1 VSIPSGVAAIVFLM
15 TRGHVRRLLAQGLS
29 LAEVARTLAVS
40 KSTVSHHARRLG
52 IEPDARFARR
62 YDWAVIRRFYE
73 LGHTVRE
80 CRERFGFDMS
90 TWAEAV
96 RRGDIVLL
104 TAEQRLEAYAARR
117 RPLRRASLKR
127 LLLDA
132 GLKREVCERCGLDKW
147 RGRRL
152 TIALHHLN
160 GDPGDNRLENL
171 QFLCPNCH
179 SQTENYGGRNRTSVS
194 GSAAAMVPQGQA
206 A

>member
-1 VSIPSGVAAIVFLM
+1 M
-15 TRGHVRRLLAQGLS
+15 TREHVRRLLAEGLS
-29 LAEVARTLAVS
+29 LTEVARTLAVS
-40 KSTVSHHARRLG
+40 KSTVSYHARRLG
-52 IEPDARFARR
+52 LEPDSRFARR

-73 LGHTVRE
+73 QGHTVAE

-104 TAEQRLEAYAARR
+104 TAKQKLEAYAARG
-117 RPLRRASLKR
+117 RPLPRASLKR

-132 GLKREVCERCGLDKW
+132 RLKDESCERCGLDEW

-160 GDPGDNRLENL
+160 GDPADNRLENL

-179 SQTENYGGRNRTSVS
+179 SQTENYGGRNRTSAR
-194 GSAAAMVPQGQA
+194 AAAATVLQGEA

>member
-1 VSIPSGVAAIVFLM
+1 M
-15 TRGHVRRLLAQGLS
+15 TREHVRRLLAQGLS

-40 KSTVSHHARRLG
+40 KSTVSYHARRLG
-52 IEPDARFARR
+52 IEPDSRFARR

-73 LGHTVRE
+73 QGHTVAE

-90 TWAEAV
+90 SWTDAV

-104 TAEQRLEAYAARR
+104 TAKQKLEGYAARR
-117 RPLRRASLKR
+117 RRLPRASLRR
-127 LLLDA
+127 LLLDT
-132 GLKREVCERCGLDKW
+132 GLKREACERCGLDQW
-147 RGRRL
+147 QGRRL

-179 SQTENYGGRNRTSVS
+179 SQTENYGGRNRTSARAV
-194 GSAAAMVPQGQA
+194 AAMELPGEA

>member
-1 VSIPSGVAAIVFLM
+1 MQVPSDVAVTVPLM
-15 TRGHVRRLLAQGLS
+15 TREHVRRLLAQGLS
-29 LAEVARTLAVS
+29 LADVARTLAVS
-40 KSTVSHHARRLG
+40 KSTVSYHARRLG
-52 IEPDARFARR
+52 IEPDSRFARR

-73 LGHTVRE
+73 QGHTVAE

-90 TWAEAV
+90 SWTEAV

-104 TAEQRLEAYAARR
+104 TARQKLEAYAASRR
-117 RPLRRASLKR
+117 RLPRASLRR

-132 GLKREVCERCGLDKW
+132 GLKRQACERCGLDQW

-179 SQTENYGGRNRTSVS
+179 SQTENYGGRNRTSAR
-194 GSAAAMVPQGQA
+194 AAAAKEFQGEA

>member
-1 VSIPSGVAAIVFLM
+1 VVPSDVAVTVALM
-15 TRGHVRRLLAQGLS
+15 TREQVHRLLAQGLS

-40 KSTVSHHARRLG
+40 KSTVSYHARRLG
-52 IEPDARFARR
+52 FAPDPRFARR
-62 YDWAVIRRFYE
+62 YDWTVIRRFYE
-73 LGHTVRE
+73 QGHTVAE

-104 TAEQRLEAYAARR
+104 TAKQKLEAYAVRG
-117 RPLRRASLKR
+117 RPLPRASLKR

-132 GLKREVCERCGLDKW
+132 GLMQDACQRCGLDQW

-160 GDPGDNRLENL
+160 GDPGDNRLANL

-179 SQTENYGGRNRTSVS
+179 SQTDNYGGRNRA
-194 GSAAAMVPQGQA
+194 SARAMAALDTQGEA

>member
-1 VSIPSGVAAIVFLM
+1 VSVPSAVAVIVFLM
-15 TRGHVRRLLAQGLS
+15 TREHVRRLLAQGLS

-40 KSTVSHHARRLG
+40 KSTVSYHARRLG
-52 IEPDARFARR
+52 IEPDSRFARR
-62 YDWAVIRRFYE
+62 YDWAAIRRFYE
-73 LGHTVRE
+73 QGHSVAE

-90 TWAEAV
+90 TWAEAL

-117 RPLRRASLKR
+117 RPLQRASLRR

-160 GDPGDNRLENL
+160 GDSGDNRLENL

-179 SQTENYGGRNRTSVS
+179 SQTENYGGRNRASARA
-194 GSAAAMVPQGQA
+194 AAAMDVQGEA